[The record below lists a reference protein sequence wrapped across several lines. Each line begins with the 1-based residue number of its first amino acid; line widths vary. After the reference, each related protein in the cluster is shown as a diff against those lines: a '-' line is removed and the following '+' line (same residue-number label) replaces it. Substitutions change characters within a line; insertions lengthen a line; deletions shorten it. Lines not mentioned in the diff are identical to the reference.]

1 MHRVRILIACGS
13 GIATSTVA
21 QERVKEIL
29 AEEAIPAAIT
39 KGTVGQVESLQD
51 SVDLILVTTRYNRP
65 LDKPVVSVFGLISGI
80 NEEQT
85 VADVVAACRKVLA
98 QDSAE

>member
-1 MHRVRILIACGS
+1 MNQVRILIACGS

-21 QERVKEIL
+21 QEKIKEIL
-29 AEEAIPAAIT
+29 AKENIPATIT
-39 KGTVGQVESLQD
+39 KGTVARLPELQD
-51 SVDLILVTTRYNRP
+51 AADVIMLTTRYNKP

-85 VADVVAACRKVLA
+85 EKQIVDACRKVLE
-98 QDSAE
+98 SAS